1 MQLPQEQFGTISGV
15 QLRVR
20 RDTGPRMRRVTPQPP
35 RGPGQGAGATP
46 SAPALG
52 FRTVPCGHDAGPVGD
67 RAARFLEMQE
77 QMVRRMWSDRGKNW
91 NEILQKQ
98 KDGSGPD
105 TLKALRTVAVCR
117 RAFVRRSFEF
127 ELLKPVSRSREQ
139 MHHGLCHAHVPDTSA
154 LFSGRY

>member
-20 RDTGPRMRRVTPQPP
+20 RDTGPRLRRVTPQPP
-35 RGPGQGAGATP
+35 RRPGQGAGATP

-77 QMVRRMWSDRGKNW
+77 QEARLLLTNELW
-91 NEILQKQ
+91 N
-98 KDGSGPD
+98 DGPLREATRLLHHNPSGTPRFREWNP
-105 TLKALRTVAVCR
+105 LARTW
-117 RAFVRRSFEF
+117 F
-127 ELLKPVSRSREQ
+127 K
-139 MHHGLCHAHVPDTSA
+139 T
-154 LFSGRY
+154 